1 MGWKAVKDHY
11 RIGHIVQVVEGQI
24 WIGSPY
30 ISKIIA
36 IERDGRITKRDT
48 SNAALKRYM
57 KEFEE
62 SPERLLELIQQPDT
76 FEASMTVYTYEGGKI
91 VEKQCEKLGWP
102 NCTHDGELMY
112 DNTYSV
118 SREQTVDRAK
128 RNAVAWINNLKS
140 RVAEC
145 EEQLSRARADA
156 AEWSENLRLL
166 ESLGVPGE
174 TCCGGCDIRTSC
186 EFAYDKYNSDC
197 VPKID
202 CLATK

>member
-145 EEQLSRARADA
+145 EEQLSRARAA
-156 AEWSENLRLL
+156 GVAWSPRRDVLWRMRH
-166 ESLGVPGE
+166 SH
-174 TCCGGCDIRTSC
+174 
-186 EFAYDKYNSDC
+186 FM
-197 VPKID
+197 
-202 CLATK
+202 